1 MSGVFTTVIHGGLSP
16 DPTTGAILPPIV
28 QSGTYARPSIGQTLG
43 YSYSRSG
50 NPTVSALERNLAAI
64 EGCPTPASVFAT
76 GLAATTALV
85 LASARAGDHV
95 VCGRVVYGGT
105 TRLLRE
111 LLGPLGVRTTF
122 VDPRDPAAIRAAIE
136 PRTRLVLVES
146 PANPTLELVDLAAAA
161 EASGRV
167 PLVVDNTLLTATE
180 QRPLELGAT
189 VSLYSTTKFVEGHN
203 ATVGGAVLT
212 RDAALAERI
221 AWVRNATGSIGS
233 PLDAFLTLQGLKTLP
248 LRMARHGASA
258 LAVATFLERHPAVE
272 RVWYPFLPSFP
283 QYALA
288 RRQQRSGGGVLSFE
302 LRGGVPAAIAA
313 MDALQ
318 VCTRAESLGAVQ
330 TLVTHPATMTH
341 ADVPRDERLA
351 AGLSDGLVRLSV
363 GLEDPEDLIADLHR
377 ALNGGAR

>member
-1 MSGVFTTVIHGGLSP
+1 
-16 DPTTGAILPPIV
+16 
-28 QSGTYARPSIGQTLG
+28 
-43 YSYSRSG
+43 
-50 NPTVSALERNLAAI
+50 ALVE
-64 EGCPTPASVFAT
+64 
-76 GLAATTALV
+76 GLARAIVAKEVPLDLQQV
-85 LASARAGDHV
+85 ELLGLDMGLLKAGDHV

-283 QYALA
+283 QHALA

-363 GLEDPEDLIADLHR
+363 GLEDPEDLIADLDR
-377 ALNGGAR
+377 ALTGGAR